1 VTIKEDQ
8 IKGKRMSIDFNRRFW
23 NEKIETLSAD
33 EMGALQLKRLKKQVV
48 YNYEH
53 SLFYRKKFEEGG
65 AKPEDIRDVEDFR
78 CIPLTTKDEQRR
90 SQEESIEQFG
100 HPYSPLAITCAPLE
114 KMVRINSTSGTTGIP
129 TLYTLTQHDVD
140 VVNEMHARKFWMAGI
155 RPGHVILQC
164 LSLSM
169 FTGGLPLSQGI
180 MSVGACAVPVGIE
193 GGSKRVLEFARIT
206 ASAAI
211 FATPS
216 FGLYLI
222 EESPKLIG
230 KAAAEL
236 GIKWFFTAGEP
247 GGGNPDVRKRLS
259 EGFGGARVFDHTGGG
274 HGFHGA
280 TCEEPPES
288 YSGMHFMS
296 GDHCLVELV
305 DPKTKKNIEIE
316 NGAIGEL
323 VLTFLDWEGGPFMR
337 YAYGDILQVFTGRC
351 ACGRTGMKFKILGR
365 ADDML
370 IVKGVNIYPS
380 SIKDGISRFYPR
392 TTGVVK
398 IVLDQPGPLVRP
410 PLKIRVEYG
419 AQVTSAEVPSLEE
432 EIGNYFRETFRV
444 HPEIEW
450 APPHSISLET
460 GKTGKVKLV
469 EIVRRGETQE

>member
-1 VTIKEDQ
+1 
-8 IKGKRMSIDFNRRFW
+8 MSIDFNRRFW

-65 AKPEDIRDVEDFR
+65 AKPGDIHDFEDFR
-78 CIPLTTKDEQRR
+78 CIPLTTKEQQRR

-114 KMVRINSTSGTTGIP
+114 KIVRINSTSGTTGIP

-180 MSVGACAVPVGIE
+180 MNLGACAVPVGID
-193 GGSKRVLEFARIT
+193 GGTKRALEFARLT
-206 ASAAI
+206 GSDAI

-222 EESPKLIG
+222 EQCSNLIG
-230 KAAAEL
+230 KEAAEL
-236 GIKWFFTAGEP
+236 GIKWFFTAGEA
-247 GGGNPDVRKRLS
+247 GGGNPDVRNRLS
-259 EGFGGARVFDHTGGG
+259 EGFGGAMIFDHTGGG

-280 TCEEPPES
+280 MCYESPES

-305 DPKTKKNIEIE
+305 DPGTKRNIEIE
-316 NGAIGEL
+316 NGVTGEL
-323 VLTFLDWEGGPFMR
+323 VMTFLDWEGSPFMR
-337 YAYGDILQVFTGRC
+337 YAYGDILQVLTTPC
-351 ACGRTGMKFKILGR
+351 ACGRTGMKFKIIGR

-380 SIKDGISRFYPR
+380 SIKDAISHFYPR

-398 IVLDQPGPLVRP
+398 IVLDQPGPLIRP
-410 PLKIRVEYG
+410 PLKIWVEYG
-419 AQVTSAEVPSLEE
+419 AHVTLAELPFLKE

-450 APPHSISLET
+450 APPHSIPQET

-469 EIVRRGETQE
+469 EIVRKEET

>member
-1 VTIKEDQ
+1 
-8 IKGKRMSIDFNRRFW
+8 MS
-23 NEKIETLSAD
+23 TD
-33 EMGALQLKRLKKQVV
+33 EMRALQIKRLKKQLA

-53 SLFYRKKFEEGG
+53 SLLYRKKFEEVGI
-65 AKPEDIRDVEDFR
+65 KPEDINDVDDFR
-78 CIPLTTKDEQRR
+78 HIPLITKDEHRK
-90 SQEESIEQFG
+90 SQDESLVKFG
-100 HPYSPLAITCAPLE
+100 HPYSPITITCAPPE
-114 KMVRINSTSGTTGIP
+114 KIVRISATSGTTGTP

-140 VVNEMHARKFWMAGI
+140 VVNEMQARKFWMAGI

-180 MSVGACAVPVGIE
+180 MNVGACSVPVGIE
-193 GGSKRVLEFARIT
+193 GGTKRALEFMKLT
-206 ASAAI
+206 ASVAI

-222 EESPKLIG
+222 EQCPRLMG
-230 KAAAEL
+230 KDAREL
-236 GIKWFFTAGEP
+236 GVKWFFTAAEP
-247 GGGNPDVRKRLS
+247 GGGNPEVRKRLS

-280 TCEEPPES
+280 MCYEPPES

-323 VLTFLDWEGGPFMR
+323 VMTFLDWEGGPFMR
-337 YAYGDILQVFTGRC
+337 YAYGDILQVFTTSC
-351 ACGRTGMKFKILGR
+351 DCGRTGMKFKIIGR

-380 SIKDGISRFYPR
+380 TIKDAIFRFHPR
-392 TTGVVK
+392 TTGVLK
-398 IVLDQPGPLVRP
+398 IVLDQPGPLVNP
-410 PLKIRVEYG
+410 PLKLRVEYG
-419 AQVTSAEVPSLEE
+419 VHVKPEEVQSLKE
-432 EIGNYFRETFRV
+432 EIGGYFKEIFRV
-444 HPEIEW
+444 NPEIELV
-450 APPHSISLET
+450 PPNSIPQET

-469 EIVRRGETQE
+469 EIVGKEA